1 MPKSKGTNS
10 ENDAELMHPLNTD
23 VIIEQEILDHERPAW
38 GSKFQYFGMV
48 ISTAVGLGNVWRF
61 PYLCQQ
67 HGGGAFLIPYLIML
81 FVEGMPLLY
90 LEFAAGQHF
99 RKGSMGTW
107 NLVHPM
113 LGGVGVAS
121 AVTSFIVG
129 VYYNAIIMWCLF
141 YLVHSFTGTL
151 PWSSCPTEPK
161 GNITVPVLEC
171 DVSGPTSYFWYRNAL
186 EISPSIE
193 ETQGL
198 KWKMLLCLIFAWCVV
213 YACIWKGIKSSGK
226 VVYVTASFP
235 YIVLFIFLGRGVTLR
250 GAGAGLAHMFTPRL
264 DRLEDPQ
271 VWLDAATQIFYSFGL
286 GFGGM
291 IGFSSYNPKK
301 NNCEKDAIIVSIV
314 NWFTAILA
322 SVVIF
327 SVLGFKAT
335 VMYDKCVFRNIEA
348 ISNFYPQ
355 WNTTTLTEDIYIQE
369 FQANKT
375 VMSALNLT
383 KCSLSDDLDN
393 AAQGTGLAF
402 IVFTEAINEF
412 GSSAPFWSII
422 FFLMLLS
429 LGFGSEFGTLEGVT
443 ASLYDLKHPIF
454 RKKWLVSG
462 TLCLVSMMIGV
473 LFVLGSGSYWVG
485 LFDSFGGSFP
495 LITVALVESFGIGW
509 VYGVDNFARDIKE
522 MIGHEPHRY
531 WKIMWKFIAPLF
543 IAFLLAA
550 TLISKFIKPITYDV
564 YSYTKYIMVP
574 ETYPWWGGAT
584 AALLVLSSVLCIP
597 GVALARKLG
606 FFKFEGPTSKN
617 IIIETGGHTQS
628 TAAFLKSDND
638 SGHNSDEINDEYV
651 TRDRDTSCAIPERPE
666 KVNFDDILEKAESKL

>member
-1 MPKSKGTNS
+1 MPKSKNLD
-10 ENDAELMHPLNTD
+10 EKDAELMHPLND
-23 VIIEQEILDHERPAW
+23 DGVVIEMESLRPAW

-61 PYLCQQ
+61 PYLCQK

-107 NLVHPM
+107 NLVHPL
-113 LGGVGVAS
+113 LGGVGIAS

-151 PWSSCPTEPK
+151 PWSSCPMETQ
-161 GNITVPVLEC
+161 GNLTVPLLEC

-186 EISPSIE
+186 EISTSIE
-193 ETQGL
+193 DTQGV
-198 KWKMLLCLIFAWCVV
+198 KWKMLLCLIFAWGVV

-226 VVYVTASFP
+226 VVYITASFP

-250 GAGAGLAHMFTPRL
+250 GAGDGLAHMFTPKLERL
-264 DRLEDPQ
+264 QDPQ

-335 VMYDKCVFRNIEA
+335 VMYEKCISRNIET
-348 ISNFYPQ
+348 ITSNNMFPQ
-355 WNTTTLTEDIYIQE
+355 WNATTLTDDVYLRE
-369 FQANKT
+369 FHNNRDLIK
-375 VMSALNLT
+375 SLNLT
-383 KCSLSDDLDN
+383 YCSLEEDLDN

-402 IVFTEAINEF
+402 IVFTEAVNEF

-443 ASLYDLKHPIF
+443 ASLYDLKHSIF
-454 RKKWLVSG
+454 TRKWLVSG
-462 TLCLVSMMIGV
+462 SLCFVSMLIGL
-473 LFVLGSGSYWVG
+473 LFVLGSGSYWVD
-485 LFDSFGGSFP
+485 LFDSYGGSFP
-495 LITVALVESFGIGW
+495 LITIALVESFGIGW
-509 VYGVDNFARDIKE
+509 VYGVDKFSQDIKE

-531 WKIMWKFIAPLF
+531 WKIMWKFVAPVF
-543 IAFLLAA
+543 IAILLGA
-550 TLISKFIKPITYDV
+550 TLVSKFLKPITYKV
-564 YSYTKYIMVP
+564 YSYTEFKMVAAG
-574 ETYPWWGGAT
+574 YPWWAGAI
-584 AALLVLSSVLCIP
+584 AAFLVLSSVLCIP
-597 GVALARKLG
+597 GVALLRKLG
-606 FFKFEGPTSKN
+606 YFKFEGPTAKN
-617 IIIETGGHTQS
+617 IVVETGGHTQS

-638 SGHNSDEINDEYV
+638 SGHNSDDINDEYV
-651 TRDRDTSCAIPERPE
+651 TSERDTSCAIPERPE
-666 KVNFDDILEKAESKL
+666 RVKYDDLMQNAESKL

>member
-1 MPKSKGTNS
+1 MPKSKGTS
-10 ENDAELMHPLNTD
+10 ENDAELMHPLNQE

-151 PWSSCPTEPK
+151 PWSSCPMEPK

-186 EISPSIE
+186 EVSPSIE

-327 SVLGFKAT
+327 SVLGFKAS
-335 VMYDKCVFRNIEA
+335 VMYDKCILRNIET
-348 ISNFYPQ
+348 ISNLYPE
-355 WNTTTLTEDIYIQE
+355 WNTTTLTEEIYLHE

-383 KCSLSDDLDN
+383 DCSLKDDLDN

-462 TLCLVSMMIGV
+462 TLCLVSMLIGI

-522 MIGHEPHRY
+522 MIGHEPHPY

-543 IAFLLAA
+543 IAVLLAA
-550 TLISKFIKPITYDV
+550 TLISKFIKPITYSV
-564 YSYTKYIMVP
+564 YSYTEYIMVP

-584 AALLVLSSVLCIP
+584 AAFLVLSSVLCIP

-617 IIIETGGHTQS
+617 IVIETGGYTQS
-628 TAAFLKSDND
+628 TAAFLKPDND

-666 KVNFDDILEKAESKL
+666 KVNFDDILDKAESKL